1 MLKSVSLVR
10 IRLVDHNFIS
20 IFFSETH
27 SVTVD
32 LASPE
37 VFDPVFYSN
46 YYHQV
51 ITHSVNSPEAVKQH
65 WLTHGI
71 DAGWQGSGQFHSK
84 EYIARYNVTDYSET
98 P

>member
-20 IFFSETH
+20 IFLETH